1 MKKFLS
7 IALALLMVCVM
18 LPVVALAAEKTAS
31 TYEELKSAI
40 STANDGDTIKL
51 LADIDLSQTITVNKT
66 ITLNMNGKKLYN
78 TSDLWDKPTTDNNW
92 SLISVRGSGNLTIT
106 GNGTFAAKE
115 NDCYAVD
122 VQESATVTIKNG
134 TFIGNIHAV
143 YVFAGTANVEGGT
156 YSVQQKYPDSAKGD
170 EFVLNCY
177 DANRANGTARINVTG
192 GTFKNFNPA
201 DNKAEGEG
209 NNFADNSL
217 VVQKNNTVQNN
228 DYYVGNAAN
237 EVIAA
242 ASKGEEIF
250 VLNGTTLTNVPAGV
264 IIQNRT
270 GDRITVN
277 GKDVELTGDAG
288 YTVPASNITIIVPG
302 DTTPA
307 VISALI
313 ADEAAIGMVNSKTTA
328 VRVIPAIGRK
338 AGEVLDFGGLLG
350 YGPIMP
356 VNSHD
361 PSVFINRGGRLPA
374 PMQSLKN

>member
-78 TSDLWDKPTTDNNW
+78 TSDLWDNPTTDNNW

-156 YSVQQKYPDSAKGD
+156 YSVQQKYPDPAKGD

-177 DANRANGTARINVTG
+177 DANRANGTAHINVTG

-307 VISALI
+307 ETPKTDDQKNPSTGANDFVGL
-313 ADEAAIGMVNSKTTA
+313 AAAAA
-328 VRVIPAIGRK
+328 VVA
-338 AGEVLDFGGLLG
+338 LLG
-350 YGPIMP
+350 SA
-356 VNSHD
+356 V
-361 PSVFINRGGRLPA
+361 VLR
-374 PMQSLKN
+374 KK

>member
-78 TSDLWDKPTTDNNW
+78 TSDLWDNPTTDNNW

-122 VQESATVTIKNG
+122 VQESGATVTIENG

-143 YVFAGTANVEGGT
+143 YVSTGIANVKGGT

-177 DANRANGTARINVTG
+177 DANRANGTAHINVTG

-302 DTTPA
+302 DTTPTETPKTEEQKNPSTGANDFVGLAAAAA
-307 VISALI
+307 VVALFGSAVVL
-313 ADEAAIGMVNSKTTA
+313 
-328 VRVIPAIGRK
+328 RK
-338 AGEVLDFGGLLG
+338 
-350 YGPIMP
+350 
-356 VNSHD
+356 
-361 PSVFINRGGRLPA
+361 
-374 PMQSLKN
+374 Q

>member
-143 YVFAGTANVEGGT
+143 YVSAGTANVEGGT
-156 YSVQQKYPDSAKGD
+156 YSVQQKYPDPAKGD

-177 DANRANGTARINVTG
+177 DANRANGTAHINVTG

-307 VISALI
+307 ETPKTEEQKNPSTGANDFVGL
-313 ADEAAIGMVNSKTTA
+313 AAAAA
-328 VRVIPAIGRK
+328 VVA
-338 AGEVLDFGGLLG
+338 LLG
-350 YGPIMP
+350 SA
-356 VNSHD
+356 V
-361 PSVFINRGGRLPA
+361 VLR
-374 PMQSLKN
+374 KK

>member
-78 TSDLWDKPTTDNNW
+78 TSDLWDKPTAEDDNW

-122 VQESATVTIKNG
+122 VQGSGATVTIENG

-143 YVFAGTANVEGGT
+143 YVSTGTANVKGGT
-156 YSVQQKYPDSAKGD
+156 YSVQQKYPDPAKGD

-177 DANRANGTARINVTG
+177 DANRANGTAHINVTG

-307 VISALI
+307 ETPKTEDQKNPSTGANDFVGL
-313 ADEAAIGMVNSKTTA
+313 AAAAA
-328 VRVIPAIGRK
+328 VVA
-338 AGEVLDFGGLLG
+338 LLG
-350 YGPIMP
+350 SA
-356 VNSHD
+356 V
-361 PSVFINRGGRLPA
+361 VLR
-374 PMQSLKN
+374 KK

>member
-307 VISALI
+307 APPKTEEQKNPSTGAKDFVGL
-313 ADEAAIGMVNSKTTA
+313 AAAAA
-328 VRVIPAIGRK
+328 VVA
-338 AGEVLDFGGLLG
+338 LLG
-350 YGPIMP
+350 SA
-356 VNSHD
+356 V
-361 PSVFINRGGRLPA
+361 VLR
-374 PMQSLKN
+374 KK

>member
-78 TSDLWDKPTTDNNW
+78 TSDLWDKPTAEADNW

-201 DNKAEGEG
+201 NNAAEGEG

-270 GDRITVN
+270 SNAITVN
-277 GKDVELTGDAG
+277 GEAVDQTGDNG
-288 YTVPASNITIIVPG
+288 YVVPASYIVIVPG
-302 DTTPA
+302 DTTPTETPKTEDQKNPSTGANDFVGLAAAAA
-307 VISALI
+307 VVA
-313 ADEAAIGMVNSKTTA
+313 
-328 VRVIPAIGRK
+328 
-338 AGEVLDFGGLLG
+338 LLG
-350 YGPIMP
+350 SA
-356 VNSHD
+356 V
-361 PSVFINRGGRLPA
+361 VLR
-374 PMQSLKN
+374 KK

>member
-122 VQESATVTIKNG
+122 VQESGATVTIENG

-143 YVFAGTANVEGGT
+143 YVSTGIANVKGGT
-156 YSVQQKYPDSAKGD
+156 YSVQQKYPDPAKGD

-177 DANRANGTARINVTG
+177 DANRANGTAHINVTG

-201 DNKAEGEG
+201 NNAAEGEG

-270 GDRITVN
+270 SNAITVN
-277 GKDVELTGDAG
+277 GEAVDQTGDNG
-288 YTVPASNITIIVPG
+288 YVVPASYIVIVPG

-307 VISALI
+307 ETPKTEDQKNPSTGANDFVGL
-313 ADEAAIGMVNSKTTA
+313 AAAAA
-328 VRVIPAIGRK
+328 VVA
-338 AGEVLDFGGLLG
+338 LLG
-350 YGPIMP
+350 SA
-356 VNSHD
+356 V
-361 PSVFINRGGRLPA
+361 VLR
-374 PMQSLKN
+374 KK

>member
-18 LPVVALAAEKTAS
+18 LPVVALAAEKTAL

-51 LADIDLSQTITVNKT
+51 LADIDLSQTITVNET

-78 TSDLWDKPTTDNNW
+78 TSDLWDKPTAEANNW

-122 VQESATVTIKNG
+122 VQKSATVTIKNG

-201 DNKAEGEG
+201 NNAAEGEG

-270 GDRITVN
+270 SNAITVN
-277 GKDVELTGDAG
+277 GEAVDQTGDNG
-288 YTVPASNITIIVPG
+288 YVVPASYIVIVPG
-302 DTTPA
+302 DTTPETPQTEAQKHPSTGANDFVGLAAAAA
-307 VISALI
+307 VVA
-313 ADEAAIGMVNSKTTA
+313 
-328 VRVIPAIGRK
+328 
-338 AGEVLDFGGLLG
+338 LLG
-350 YGPIMP
+350 SA
-356 VNSHD
+356 V
-361 PSVFINRGGRLPA
+361 VLR
-374 PMQSLKN
+374 KK

>member
-201 DNKAEGEG
+201 NNAAEGEG

-270 GDRITVN
+270 SNAITVN
-277 GKDVELTGDAG
+277 GEAVDQTGDNG
-288 YTVPASNITIIVPG
+288 YVVPASYIVIVPG
-302 DTTPA
+302 DTTPETPKTDDQKNPSTSANDVVAAA
-307 VISALI
+307 VALMAVSALG
-313 ADEAAIGMVNSKTTA
+313 AAVLT
-328 VRVIPAIGRK
+328 RK
-338 AGEVLDFGGLLG
+338 
-350 YGPIMP
+350 
-356 VNSHD
+356 
-361 PSVFINRGGRLPA
+361 
-374 PMQSLKN
+374 K

>member
-115 NDCYAVD
+115 SDCYAVD

-201 DNKAEGEG
+201 NNAAEGEG

-307 VISALI
+307 ETPKTEEQKNPSTGANDFVGL
-313 ADEAAIGMVNSKTTA
+313 AAAAA
-328 VRVIPAIGRK
+328 VVA
-338 AGEVLDFGGLLG
+338 LLG
-350 YGPIMP
+350 SA
-356 VNSHD
+356 V
-361 PSVFINRGGRLPA
+361 VLR
-374 PMQSLKN
+374 KK

>member
-143 YVFAGTANVEGGT
+143 YVSAGTANVEGGT
-156 YSVQQKYPDSAKGD
+156 YSVQQKYPDPAKGD

-307 VISALI
+307 ETPKTEDQKNPSTGANDFVGL
-313 ADEAAIGMVNSKTTA
+313 AAAAA
-328 VRVIPAIGRK
+328 VVA
-338 AGEVLDFGGLLG
+338 LLG
-350 YGPIMP
+350 SA
-356 VNSHD
+356 V
-361 PSVFINRGGRLPA
+361 VLR
-374 PMQSLKN
+374 KK

>member
-143 YVFAGTANVEGGT
+143 YVSAGTANVEGGT
-156 YSVQQKYPDSAKGD
+156 YSVQQKYPDPAKGD

-307 VISALI
+307 
-313 ADEAAIGMVNSKTTA
+313 ETPK
-328 VRVIPAIGRK
+328 IGR
-338 AGEVLDFGGLLG
+338 AHV
-350 YGPIMP
+350 
-356 VNSHD
+356 
-361 PSVFINRGGRLPA
+361 
-374 PMQSLKN
+374 

>member
-156 YSVQQKYPDSAKGD
+156 YSVQQKYPDPAKGD

-302 DTTPA
+302 DTTPTETPKTEDQKNPSTGANDFVGLAAAAA
-307 VISALI
+307 VVA
-313 ADEAAIGMVNSKTTA
+313 
-328 VRVIPAIGRK
+328 
-338 AGEVLDFGGLLG
+338 LLG
-350 YGPIMP
+350 SA
-356 VNSHD
+356 V
-361 PSVFINRGGRLPA
+361 VLR
-374 PMQSLKN
+374 KK

>member
-78 TSDLWDKPTTDNNW
+78 TSDLWDNPTTDNNW

-156 YSVQQKYPDSAKGD
+156 YSVQQKYPDPAKGD

-177 DANRANGTARINVTG
+177 DANRANGTAHINVTG

-307 VISALI
+307 ETPKTEDQKNPSTGANDFVGL
-313 ADEAAIGMVNSKTTA
+313 AAAAA
-328 VRVIPAIGRK
+328 VVA
-338 AGEVLDFGGLLG
+338 LLG
-350 YGPIMP
+350 SA
-356 VNSHD
+356 V
-361 PSVFINRGGRLPA
+361 VLR
-374 PMQSLKN
+374 KK

>member
-122 VQESATVTIKNG
+122 VQESGATVTIENG

-143 YVFAGTANVEGGT
+143 YVSTGIANVKGGT
-156 YSVQQKYPDSAKGD
+156 YSVQQKYPDPAKGD

-177 DANRANGTARINVTG
+177 DANRANGTAHINVTG

-201 DNKAEGEG
+201 NNAAEGEG

-307 VISALI
+307 ETPKTEEQKNPSTGANDFVGL
-313 ADEAAIGMVNSKTTA
+313 AAAAA
-328 VRVIPAIGRK
+328 VVA
-338 AGEVLDFGGLLG
+338 LLG
-350 YGPIMP
+350 SA
-356 VNSHD
+356 V
-361 PSVFINRGGRLPA
+361 VLR
-374 PMQSLKN
+374 KK

>member
-143 YVFAGTANVEGGT
+143 YVSAGTANVEGGT
-156 YSVQQKYPDSAKGD
+156 YSVQQKYPDPAKGD

-307 VISALI
+307 ETPKTEDQKNPSTGANDFVGLA
-313 ADEAAIGMVNSKTTA
+313 AAAAIVA
-328 VRVIPAIGRK
+328 
-338 AGEVLDFGGLLG
+338 LLG
-350 YGPIMP
+350 SA
-356 VNSHD
+356 V
-361 PSVFINRGGRLPA
+361 VLR
-374 PMQSLKN
+374 KK

>member
-31 TYEELKSAI
+31 TYEELESAI
-40 STANDGDTIKL
+40 STGNDGDTIKL

-307 VISALI
+307 ETPKTEDQKNPSTGANDFVGL
-313 ADEAAIGMVNSKTTA
+313 AAAAA
-328 VRVIPAIGRK
+328 VVA
-338 AGEVLDFGGLLG
+338 LLG
-350 YGPIMP
+350 SA
-356 VNSHD
+356 V
-361 PSVFINRGGRLPA
+361 VLR
-374 PMQSLKN
+374 KK

>member
-1 MKKFLS
+1 MKNFRS

-122 VQESATVTIKNG
+122 VQESGATVTIENG

-143 YVFAGTANVEGGT
+143 YVSTGIANVKGGT
-156 YSVQQKYPDSAKGD
+156 YSVQQKYPDPAKGD

-177 DANRANGTARINVTG
+177 DANRANGTAHINVTG

-201 DNKAEGEG
+201 NNAAEGEG

-307 VISALI
+307 ETPKTEEQKNPSTGANDFVGL
-313 ADEAAIGMVNSKTTA
+313 AAAAA
-328 VRVIPAIGRK
+328 VVA
-338 AGEVLDFGGLLG
+338 LLG
-350 YGPIMP
+350 SA
-356 VNSHD
+356 V
-361 PSVFINRGGRLPA
+361 VLR
-374 PMQSLKN
+374 KK

>member
-31 TYEELKSAI
+31 TYDELTNAI

-78 TSDLWDKPTTDNNW
+78 TSDLWEKPTDDNW

-106 GNGTFAAKE
+106 GNGTFAAKV

-122 VQESATVTIKNG
+122 VKESATVTIKNG
-134 TFIGNIHAV
+134 TFIGNVHAV
-143 YVFAGTANVEGGT
+143 YVLTGTANVEGGT
-156 YSVQQKYPDSAKGD
+156 YSVQQKYPDPAKAD

-177 DANRANGTARINVTG
+177 DAHHKDGTARINVTG

-201 DNKAEGEG
+201 DNKAEGKG

-228 DYYVGNAAN
+228 DFYVGNAAN

-307 VISALI
+307 EIPKTEDQKNPSTGANDFVGLAAAAAVVALI
-313 ADEAAIGMVNSKTTA
+313 GSA
-328 VRVIPAIGRK
+328 VVLRK
-338 AGEVLDFGGLLG
+338 
-350 YGPIMP
+350 
-356 VNSHD
+356 
-361 PSVFINRGGRLPA
+361 
-374 PMQSLKN
+374 K

>member
-122 VQESATVTIKNG
+122 VQESATVTIKN
-134 TFIGNIHAV
+134 GNIHAV

-307 VISALI
+307 ETPKTEDQKNPSTGANDFVGL
-313 ADEAAIGMVNSKTTA
+313 AAAAA
-328 VRVIPAIGRK
+328 VVA
-338 AGEVLDFGGLLG
+338 LLG
-350 YGPIMP
+350 SA
-356 VNSHD
+356 V
-361 PSVFINRGGRLPA
+361 VLR
-374 PMQSLKN
+374 KK

>member
-78 TSDLWDKPTTDNNW
+78 TSDLWDNPTTDNNW

-156 YSVQQKYPDSAKGD
+156 YSVQQKYPDPAKGD

-177 DANRANGTARINVTG
+177 DANRANGTAHINVTG

-307 VISALI
+307 ETPKTEDQKNPSTGANDLVGLAVAAAVAAALGSAALL
-313 ADEAAIGMVNSKTTA
+313 
-328 VRVIPAIGRK
+328 RK
-338 AGEVLDFGGLLG
+338 
-350 YGPIMP
+350 
-356 VNSHD
+356 HD
-361 PSVFINRGGRLPA
+361 
-374 PMQSLKN
+374 

>member
-78 TSDLWDKPTTDNNW
+78 TSDLWDKPATDNNW

-307 VISALI
+307 ETPKTEEQKNPSTGANDFVGL
-313 ADEAAIGMVNSKTTA
+313 AAAAA
-328 VRVIPAIGRK
+328 VVA
-338 AGEVLDFGGLLG
+338 LLG
-350 YGPIMP
+350 SA
-356 VNSHD
+356 V
-361 PSVFINRGGRLPA
+361 VLR
-374 PMQSLKN
+374 KK

>member
-1 MKKFLS
+1 MKKILS

-270 GDRITVN
+270 SNAITVN
-277 GKDVELTGDAG
+277 GEAVDQTGDNG
-288 YTVPASNITIIVPG
+288 YVVPASYIVIVPG
-302 DTTPA
+302 DTTPETPKTEDQKNPSTGANDFVGLAAA
-307 VISALI
+307 VVA
-313 ADEAAIGMVNSKTTA
+313 
-328 VRVIPAIGRK
+328 
-338 AGEVLDFGGLLG
+338 LLG
-350 YGPIMP
+350 SA
-356 VNSHD
+356 V
-361 PSVFINRGGRLPA
+361 VLR
-374 PMQSLKN
+374 KK

>member
-143 YVFAGTANVEGGT
+143 YVSAGTANVEGGT
-156 YSVQQKYPDSAKGD
+156 YSVQQKYPDPAKGD

-307 VISALI
+307 ETPKTDDQKNPSTGANDFVGL
-313 ADEAAIGMVNSKTTA
+313 AAAAA
-328 VRVIPAIGRK
+328 VVA
-338 AGEVLDFGGLLG
+338 LLG
-350 YGPIMP
+350 SA
-356 VNSHD
+356 V
-361 PSVFINRGGRLPA
+361 VLR
-374 PMQSLKN
+374 KK

>member
-78 TSDLWDKPTTDNNW
+78 TSDLWDNPTTDNNW

-122 VQESATVTIKNG
+122 VQESGATVTIKNG

-143 YVFAGTANVEGGT
+143 YVSTGIANVKGGT
-156 YSVQQKYPDSAKGD
+156 YSVQQKYPDPAKGD

-201 DNKAEGEG
+201 NNAAEGEG

-270 GDRITVN
+270 SNAITVN
-277 GKDVELTGDAG
+277 GEAVDQTGDNG
-288 YTVPASNITIIVPG
+288 YVVPASYIVIVPG
-302 DTTPA
+302 DTTPETPKTDDQKNPSTGANDFVGLAAAAA
-307 VISALI
+307 VVA
-313 ADEAAIGMVNSKTTA
+313 
-328 VRVIPAIGRK
+328 
-338 AGEVLDFGGLLG
+338 LLG
-350 YGPIMP
+350 SA
-356 VNSHD
+356 V
-361 PSVFINRGGRLPA
+361 VLR
-374 PMQSLKN
+374 KK

>member
-201 DNKAEGEG
+201 NNAAEGEG

-307 VISALI
+307 ETPKTEDQKNPSTGANDFVGL
-313 ADEAAIGMVNSKTTA
+313 AAAAA
-328 VRVIPAIGRK
+328 VVA
-338 AGEVLDFGGLLG
+338 LLG
-350 YGPIMP
+350 SA
-356 VNSHD
+356 V
-361 PSVFINRGGRLPA
+361 VLR
-374 PMQSLKN
+374 KK

>member
-270 GDRITVN
+270 SNAITVN

-307 VISALI
+307 ETPKTDDQKNPSTGANDFVGL
-313 ADEAAIGMVNSKTTA
+313 AAAAA
-328 VRVIPAIGRK
+328 VVA
-338 AGEVLDFGGLLG
+338 LLG
-350 YGPIMP
+350 SA
-356 VNSHD
+356 V
-361 PSVFINRGGRLPA
+361 VLR
-374 PMQSLKN
+374 KK

>member
-1 MKKFLS
+1 MKQFLS

-307 VISALI
+307 ETPKTEDQKNPSTGANDFVGL
-313 ADEAAIGMVNSKTTA
+313 AAAAA
-328 VRVIPAIGRK
+328 VVA
-338 AGEVLDFGGLLG
+338 LLG
-350 YGPIMP
+350 SA
-356 VNSHD
+356 V
-361 PSVFINRGGRLPA
+361 VLR
-374 PMQSLKN
+374 KK

>member
-1 MKKFLS
+1 M
-7 IALALLMVCVM
+7 
-18 LPVVALAAEKTAS
+18 
-31 TYEELKSAI
+31 
-40 STANDGDTIKL
+40 
-51 LADIDLSQTITVNKT
+51 
-66 ITLNMNGKKLYN
+66 
-78 TSDLWDKPTTDNNW
+78 
-92 SLISVRGSGNLTIT
+92 
-106 GNGTFAAKE
+106 
-115 NDCYAVD
+115 
-122 VQESATVTIKNG
+122 QESATVTIKNG

-302 DTTPA
+302 DT
-307 VISALI
+307 
-313 ADEAAIGMVNSKTTA
+313 
-328 VRVIPAIGRK
+328 IPAETPKTEDQKNPSTG
-338 AGEVLDFGGLLG
+338 ANDFVGLAAAAAVVALLG
-350 YGPIMP
+350 SA
-356 VNSHD
+356 V
-361 PSVFINRGGRLPA
+361 VLR
-374 PMQSLKN
+374 KK

>member
-78 TSDLWDKPTTDNNW
+78 TSDLWDKPTAEDDNW

-201 DNKAEGEG
+201 NNAAEGEG

-270 GDRITVN
+270 SNAITVN
-277 GKDVELTGDAG
+277 GEAVDQTGDNG
-288 YTVPASNITIIVPG
+288 YVVPASYIVIVPG

-307 VISALI
+307 ETPKTEDQKNPSTGANDFVGL
-313 ADEAAIGMVNSKTTA
+313 AAAAA
-328 VRVIPAIGRK
+328 VVA
-338 AGEVLDFGGLLG
+338 LLG
-350 YGPIMP
+350 SA
-356 VNSHD
+356 V
-361 PSVFINRGGRLPA
+361 VLR
-374 PMQSLKN
+374 KK

>member
-1 MKKFLS
+1 MKKILS

-270 GDRITVN
+270 SNAITVN
-277 GKDVELTGDAG
+277 GEAVDQTGDNG
-288 YTVPASNITIIVPG
+288 YVVPASYIVIVPG
-302 DTTPA
+302 DTTPETPKTEDQKNPSTGANDMVAAAAALMA
-307 VISALI
+307 VSAL
-313 ADEAAIGMVNSKTTA
+313 GMA
-328 VRVIPAIGRK
+328 VLSRK
-338 AGEVLDFGGLLG
+338 
-350 YGPIMP
+350 
-356 VNSHD
+356 
-361 PSVFINRGGRLPA
+361 
-374 PMQSLKN
+374 K

>member
-201 DNKAEGEG
+201 DKKAEGEG

-307 VISALI
+307 ETPKTEDQKNPSTGANDFVGL
-313 ADEAAIGMVNSKTTA
+313 AAAAA
-328 VRVIPAIGRK
+328 VVA
-338 AGEVLDFGGLLG
+338 LLG
-350 YGPIMP
+350 SA
-356 VNSHD
+356 V
-361 PSVFINRGGRLPA
+361 VLR
-374 PMQSLKN
+374 KK

>member
-18 LPVVALAAEKTAS
+18 LPIVALAAEKTAS

-307 VISALI
+307 ETPKTDDQKNPSTGANDFVGL
-313 ADEAAIGMVNSKTTA
+313 AAAAA
-328 VRVIPAIGRK
+328 VVA
-338 AGEVLDFGGLLG
+338 LLG
-350 YGPIMP
+350 SA
-356 VNSHD
+356 V
-361 PSVFINRGGRLPA
+361 VLR
-374 PMQSLKN
+374 KK

>member
-18 LPVVALAAEKTAS
+18 LPVVAMADESVTTAEA
-31 TYEELKSAI
+31 LKSAI

-78 TSDLWDKPTTDNNW
+78 TSDLWDNPTTDNW

-122 VQESATVTIKNG
+122 VQKSATVTIKNG

-307 VISALI
+307 ETPKTEEQKNPSTGANDFVGL
-313 ADEAAIGMVNSKTTA
+313 AAAAA
-328 VRVIPAIGRK
+328 VVA
-338 AGEVLDFGGLLG
+338 LLG
-350 YGPIMP
+350 SA
-356 VNSHD
+356 V
-361 PSVFINRGGRLPA
+361 VLR
-374 PMQSLKN
+374 KK

>member
-78 TSDLWDKPTTDNNW
+78 TSDLWDKPTAEDDNW

-177 DANRANGTARINVTG
+177 DANRANGTAHINVTG

-307 VISALI
+307 ETPKTEEQKNPSTGANDFVGL
-313 ADEAAIGMVNSKTTA
+313 AAAAA
-328 VRVIPAIGRK
+328 VVA
-338 AGEVLDFGGLLG
+338 LLG
-350 YGPIMP
+350 SA
-356 VNSHD
+356 V
-361 PSVFINRGGRLPA
+361 VLR
-374 PMQSLKN
+374 KK